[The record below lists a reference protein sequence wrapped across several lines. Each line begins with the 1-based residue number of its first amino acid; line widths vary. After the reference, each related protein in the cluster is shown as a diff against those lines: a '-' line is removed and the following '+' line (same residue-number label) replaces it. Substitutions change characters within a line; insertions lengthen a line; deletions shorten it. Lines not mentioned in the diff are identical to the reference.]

1 MAEASS
7 VAPEAQPWG
16 AGLGGRRQGKCSPG
30 SPWDSR
36 TLTVRGCLL
45 LTGERAELPGRRL
58 VQGLSG
64 VARVEACSFPRDFS
78 PCLRV

>member
-1 MAEASS
+1 MAEASI
-7 VAPEAQPWG
+7 VTPGAQPCG
-16 AGLGGRRQGKCSPG
+16 AGLGGRRQGGCSPG

-36 TLTVRGCLL
+36 TLIVQGYLP
-45 LTGERAELPGRRL
+45 LTRERAELPGWRL